1 MMTLEDYALDVD
13 KTVEEIMALCDKIGI
28 NYEDGNSLLD
38 DISITLLD
46 NELQDEEDYV
56 GGDEEDLEEQR
67 IEEEVA
73 DKAEELAS
81 NTRIDLDDTT
91 SFTKVKQ
98 TKEAKK
104 TIFKCM
110 SKFLH
115 GYSKITQKNLWKK
128 WYDLELIRKKTS
140 AVLGLRP
147 VLHSVVCICEC
158 KHPHLHTALCS
169 AHLAMCQHH

>member
-28 NYEDGNSLLD
+28 NYEDENSLLD

-104 TIFKCM
+104 TDNK
-110 SKFLH
+110 KDFL
-115 GYSKITQKNLWKK
+115 KERKK
-128 WYDLELIRKKTS
+128 LYKHREKLQSNETEQAENVILYKDGMTVTDVANILEVNATELIKKLIG
-140 AVLGLRP
+140 LGVMASLN
-147 VLHSVVCICEC
+147 
-158 KHPHLHTALCS
+158 
-169 AHLAMCQHH
+169 